1 VDLNNTST
9 LYFTAHGQLANGSL
23 VQCEIPYIHRWTDI
37 YRKSVL
43 ARLYKMEEWF
53 NEHPSHVTM
62 LSLTTYQDGN
72 FSIIEKGHSVDIP
85 ESFQILKESWKKLS
99 MLIRNRIRNN
109 IDYFWVFEPHM
120 KHDTGYPHLHI
131 LIFTEFTPQE
141 QERIRNLWYS
151 KYQAGSY
158 EYDVDFTIV
167 QPEEAIKNIRNYLMK
182 YLATTFV
189 KTGSKFDDSPDWTK
203 GQLVFNTIT
212 WDKAYRLWG
221 FFEEFNKNYAASTKR
236 V

>member
-1 VDLNNTST
+1 MYHDTCKRFVNYLDNTST

-53 NEHPSHVTM
+53 NEHPSYVTM

-131 LIFTEFTPQE
+131 LLFTEFTPQE

-158 EYDVDFTIV
+158 EYGVDFTIV
-167 QPEEAIKNIRNYLMK
+167 QPEEAIKNIRNLWFPPRYHLHQRYLE
-182 YLATTFV
+182 AHR
-189 KTGSKFDDSPDWTK
+189 
-203 GQLVFNTIT
+203 QL
-212 WDKAYRLWG
+212 LQLLLQHHP
-221 FFEEFNKNYAASTKR
+221 
-236 V
+236 